1 MTIARLLGLEISP
14 RMTGKT
20 TRLIAKAKEH
30 LAKGNLVRVV
40 CCSGHQGYFSK
51 QLPGALVRS
60 DRQQFPANLDPEDGV
75 WFYDEFEWLTNAELR
90 SNAYYYS
97 SPRFIRKIGCDSGVD
112 LLLRLLNANEGRF
125 ERHYWCWDMSECL
138 EGARLT
144 YAPDEFRRL
153 FLGEFFE

>member
-1 MTIARLLGLEISP
+1 MTMLRPLGLEISP

-30 LAKGNLVRVV
+30 LAMGDPVRVV
-40 CCSGHQGYFSK
+40 CCSGHQDYFSK

-60 DRQQFPANLDPEDGV
+60 DRQRFPAYLDPSNGV
-75 WFYDEFEWLTNAELR
+75 WFYDEFEWLSNAELR

-97 SPRFIRKIGCDSGVD
+97 SPRFFRRIGCDPSSD
-112 LLLRLLNANEGRF
+112 LLLQLLYANEGRF
-125 ERHYWCWDMSECL
+125 ERHYWSWDMSECL
-138 EGARLT
+138 QEARLSYT
-144 YAPDEFRRL
+144 EDEFRRL